1 MELSFDKPQ
10 RQSAVGIVIM
20 AAHTAFRILKSL
32 FFVIIL
38 LVVKSPGVYVA
49 YTFIG
54 LSAIVVA
61 SLVYAYFSYL
71 RFTFYLNEADKE
83 FVVDKGIFNRDHL
96 VIPLEKIQQVNITQ
110 DILQKII
117 GVYGLKIDTAG
128 AKGEEVHIRAITE
141 FAAIGLKKHLLVA
154 KNETGAEQLTTEKET
169 LTESKPLV
177 EISNK
182 TLLKV
187 GLTSHYGQS
196 LFLLLSFF
204 YFVWYEGNHLA
215 EAFKLDKNQLEATAM
230 GFVGVLS
237 VFILVAIF
245 LLALL
250 IINLVRTFY
259 RYFELQVSVQNRNLL
274 ISSGFIAKK
283 NTILNPNKV
292 QIASYSQNYFQ
303 RKLDLVNLTI
313 KQPHFGGAKRKGGLQ
328 GSVIHLPGCS
338 PSEKD
343 ELMLLILS
351 KLPQGGNTFLPNWRF
366 VNLPNFFKIFLPALI
381 FFFVAINNVE
391 IKPYLNFVWIYLVIG
406 LIMVYI
412 SYRNHKLMVSE
423 DFIVKQKGIW
433 DISQNILK
441 PSNIQSITA
450 FQYPWHK
457 GIDVGHLNLHTAAGI
472 IHFKYGNYTEIKL
485 LVNYWLYLVE
495 KSEENWG

>member
-1 MELSFDKPQ
+1 MELTFDKPQ
-10 RQSAVGIVIM
+10 RQSAFGIVIM
-20 AAHTAFRILKSL
+20 AAHTTFRILKSL
-32 FFVIIL
+32 FFIFIIVI
-38 LVVKSPGVYVA
+38 VKSPAVYLTYAFLVLGVILI
-49 YTFIG
+49 TSF
-54 LSAIVVA
+54 
-61 SLVYAYFSYL
+61 VYAYYSYL
-71 RFTFYLNEADKE
+71 RFTFYLNEADQE
-83 FVVDKGIFNRDHL
+83 FVVNKGVFNRDHL

-141 FAAIGLKKHLLVA
+141 FAALSLKEHLLV
-154 KNETGAEQLTTEKET
+154 
-169 LTESKPLV
+169 SKSEELSQDALDQTADLNSNTPLLK
-177 EISNK
+177 ISNK

-196 LFLLLSFF
+196 LLLMLSFSYLVWHEGSQLIKALKVDQNLIETTARNFLGLLSVFLLL
-204 YFVWYEGNHLA
+204 
-215 EAFKLDKNQLEATAM
+215 
-230 GFVGVLS
+230 
-237 VFILVAIF
+237 AIF
-245 LLALL
+245 LIVLL
-250 IINLVRTFY
+250 VINLVRTFY
-259 RYFELQVSVQNRNLL
+259 RYFELQIDVQNKNLL

-283 NTILNPNKV
+283 NTILNPKKV
-292 QIASYSQNYFQ
+292 QLTSFSQNYFQ
-303 RKLDLVNLTI
+303 QKLGLVNLII
-313 KQPHFGGAKRKGGLQ
+313 KQPHFGGAKKKEGLQ

-338 PSEKD
+338 PTEKD
-343 ELMLLILS
+343 ELMQLILS
-351 KLPQGGNTFLPNWRF
+351 KLPQGGNIFLPNWRF

-381 FFFVAINNVE
+381 FFFVAINNLEVR
-391 IKPYLNFVWIYLVIG
+391 PYLNFVWIYLVIG
-406 LIMVYI
+406 LSMVYI
-412 SYRNHKLMVSE
+412 SYRNHRLTISE
-423 DFIVKQKGIW
+423 AFIVKQKGIW

-495 KSEENWG
+495 KDEDNWG